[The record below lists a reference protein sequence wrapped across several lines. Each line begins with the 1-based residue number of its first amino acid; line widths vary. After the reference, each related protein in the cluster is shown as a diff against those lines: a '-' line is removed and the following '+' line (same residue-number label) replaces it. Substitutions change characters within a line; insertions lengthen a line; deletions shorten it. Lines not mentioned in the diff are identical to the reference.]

1 MRSNDKEHDDNCQD
15 QDSYF
20 NQLEKLRKI
29 GVVLTADS
37 IIASAGVAASTDRA
51 TEAEASSAV
60 NGRFVAAANLQLATA
75 ADIEEGLAELKSLLG
90 RTGSKRSDDA
100 RDKAIDLWCLIEP
113 GLSVDEQQEIW
124 PALLRHLGDSGKP
137 VPLTRGD
144 RHQGG
149 GR

>member
-1 MRSNDKEHDDNCQD
+1 MRSNDKEHEDNCQD

-29 GVVLTADS
+29 GVVLTAES
-37 IIASAGVAASTDRA
+37 IIASAGVAASSDRA
-51 TEAEASSAV
+51 KEAEASSAV

-75 ADIEEGLAELKSLLG
+75 ADIEEGLAELKSMLG

-113 GLSVDEQQEIW
+113 SLSADEQREIW

-137 VPLTRGD
+137 IPFSRGD